1 MNRYLITTLALAA
14 TLSCWLAAPN
24 AQAEDCKVALKV
36 DGMMCSA
43 CSAKV
48 TEALKGVDGV
58 KAAEVSLDKK
68 LAIVCFDSAKTS
80 ADKLVAAVNKT
91 EFKAQLVNFKCD
103 SCGKT
108 SCAPGACCG
117 KPMTQVPAKTTAP
130 ACGCGS

>member
-1 MNRYLITTLALAA
+1 MKRYLITTLALAA
-14 TLSCWLAAPN
+14 MLCAWLAAPS

-48 TEALKGVDGV
+48 TEALKGVAGV
-58 KAAEVSLDKK
+58 KTAEVSLDKK
-68 LAIVCFDSAKTS
+68 MAVVCFDSAKTS
-80 ADKLVAAVNKT
+80 TDKLVAAVNKT

-108 SCAPGACCG
+108 SGAPGACCG
-117 KPMTQVPAKTTAP
+117 KSMTQVSTK
-130 ACGCGS
+130 

>member
-1 MNRYLITTLALAA
+1 VKRYLITTLALAA
-14 TLSCWLAAPN
+14 MLSAWLAAPS

-48 TEALKGVDGV
+48 TEALKQVEGV
-58 KAAEVSLDKK
+58 KAADVSLDKK
-68 LAIVCFDSAKTS
+68 LAVVCFDSAKTS

-91 EFKAQLVNFKCD
+91 EFKAQLVTFKCD

-108 SCAPGACCG
+108 AGAPGACCG
-117 KPMTQVPAKTTAP
+117 KPMTEVAAK
-130 ACGCGS
+130 ACGCGKP